1 MRLEISNINYIL
13 LLGFAMV
20 MGVVQIILSYA
31 ATEIKV
37 LLPQKGI
44 FLASLSSNWLI
55 MGIFLYFL
63 ASVFWMYMLSK
74 VDIRIAYPI
83 ASTAVLFASI
93 FQSLLDKSFPS
104 ITYWIG
110 LFIVLLGLALINY
123 R

>member
-1 MRLEISNINYIL
+1 MRLEISSINYML

-31 ATEIKV
+31 ANEIKV
-37 LLPQKGI
+37 LLPQKGVI
-44 FLASLSSNWLI
+44 LASLSSGWLI
-55 MGIFLYFL
+55 LGIFLYFC
-63 ASVFWMYMLSK
+63 ASVFWMYMLSI

-93 FQSLLDKSFPS
+93 FQSFLNRSFPS
-104 ITYWIG
+104 VTYWIG
-110 LFIVLLGLALINY
+110 LFIVLIGLALINL